1 MGRGSAPL
9 PVRPSIEDDMK
20 VSEYIDYLITG
31 ECSKLAIAS
40 VGDMSANPS
49 PAPTAVQLVNQNKFI
64 NYINLANLALHKRFH
79 LLLKTYEMDNPLN
92 GEEFALPSDFLVPIH
107 AYYSSDYEEVSI
119 KDDSVKLVS
128 DIDEHVSIIIN
139 EPFKAVIKGTDSKDP
154 KRAQI
159 LLKYAA
165 APKKAKAT
173 YTDLKINEVYT
184 EALLNY
190 SGYKAHSAIS
200 GDMKDENNTYY
211 LRYEASCKQLINSG
225 MWGNNEI
232 EVNTKLNDNGFV

>member
-1 MGRGSAPL
+1 
-9 PVRPSIEDDMK
+9 MK

-49 PAPTAVQLVNQNKFI
+49 PVPTAVQVVNQNKFI
-64 NYINLANLALHKRFH
+64 NYVNLANLALHKRFH
-79 LLLKTYEMDNPLN
+79 LLLKTLEMDNPLD
-92 GEEFALPSDFLVPIH
+92 GEEFTLPSDFLVAIH
-107 AYYSSDYEEVSI
+107 AYYTSDFDIVSI
-119 KDDSVKLVS
+119 KDDSVKLV
-128 DIDEHVSIIIN
+128 DDVDEHVSILIN
-139 EPFKAVIKGTDSKDP
+139 EPFKAVIKGTDSETP
-154 KRAQI
+154 KRTQI

-165 APKKAKAT
+165 APKKTKNT
-173 YTDLKINEVYT
+173 YTDLKVSEVYT

-190 SGYKAHSAIS
+190 AGYKAHSAIS

-232 EVNTKLNDNGFV
+232 EINTKLLDSGFV

>member
-1 MGRGSAPL
+1 
-9 PVRPSIEDDMK
+9 MK
-20 VSEYIDYLITG
+20 VSEYIDYLVTG

-49 PAPTAVQLVNQNKFI
+49 PAPTAVQLVNQGKFL
-64 NYINLANLALHKRFH
+64 NYVNLANLALHKRFH
-79 LLLKTYEMDNPLN
+79 LMKKTLEMDNPLD
-92 GEEFALPSDFLVPIH
+92 GEEFSLPSDFLVPIH
-107 AYYSSDYEEVSI
+107 AYYTSDFVEVAI
-119 KDDSVKLVS
+119 KDDSVKLVQKV
-128 DIDEHVSIIIN
+128 DQHVSILIN
-139 EPFKAVIKGTDSKDP
+139 EPFKAIIKGTDAETP
-154 KRAQI
+154 KRTQI

-173 YTDLKINEVYT
+173 YTDLKISEVYT

-190 SGYKAHSAIS
+190 AAYKAHVTTS

-211 LRYEASCKQLINSG
+211 MRYEASCKQLINSG

-232 EVNTKLNDNGFV
+232 EINTKLEESGFV

>member
-1 MGRGSAPL
+1 
-9 PVRPSIEDDMK
+9 MK
-20 VSEYIDYLITG
+20 VSEYIDYLATG

-49 PAPTAVQLVNQNKFI
+49 PAPTAVQTINQNKFI
-64 NYINLANLALHKRFH
+64 NYVNLANLALHKRFH
-79 LLLKTYEMDNPLN
+79 LMTKTYEMDQPSD
-92 GEEFALPSDFLVPIH
+92 GEEYALPSDFLVPIY
-107 AYYSSDYEEVSI
+107 AYYASDFEQVAI
-119 KDDSVKLVS
+119 KDDSVKLVQKV
-128 DIDEHVSIIIN
+128 DQHVSILIP
-139 EPFKAVIKGTDSKDP
+139 EPFKAVIKGTDAETP
-154 KRAQI
+154 QRTQI

-165 APKKAKAT
+165 APKKAKSAF
-173 YTDLKINEVYT
+173 TDLKINEVYT

-190 SGYKAHSAIS
+190 SAYKAHGAIS

-232 EVNTKLNDNGFV
+232 EVNTKLEDNGFV

>member
-1 MGRGSAPL
+1 
-9 PVRPSIEDDMK
+9 MK

-64 NYINLANLALHKRFH
+64 NYVNLANLALHKRFH
-79 LLLKTYEMDNPLN
+79 LLLKTLELDNPLD
-92 GEEFALPSDFLVPIH
+92 GEEFTLPSNFLVPIH
-107 AYYSSDYEEVSI
+107 AYYTSDFDTVSI
-119 KDDSVKLVS
+119 KDSSVKLVQ
-128 DIDEHVSIIIN
+128 DVDEHVSILIN
-139 EPFKAVIKGTDSKDP
+139 EPFKAVIKGTDGETP
-154 KRAQI
+154 KRTQI

-165 APKKAKAT
+165 APTKAKTT
-173 YTDLKINEVYT
+173 YADLKISEVYT

-190 SGYKAHSAIS
+190 AAYKAHGAIS

-232 EVNTKLNDNGFV
+232 EVNTKLIDSGFV

>member
-1 MGRGSAPL
+1 
-9 PVRPSIEDDMK
+9 MK

-49 PAPTAVQLVNQNKFI
+49 PAPTAVQTVNQNKFI
-64 NYINLANLALHKRFH
+64 NYVNLANLALHKRFH
-79 LLLKTYEMDNPLN
+79 LLTKTLEMDNPLD
-92 GEEFALPSDFLVPIH
+92 GEEFTLPSNFLVPIH
-107 AYYSSDYEEVSI
+107 AYYTSDFDKVSI
-119 KDDSVKLVS
+119 KDSSVKLVQ
-128 DIDEHVSIIIN
+128 DIDEHVSILIN
-139 EPFKAVIKGTDSKDP
+139 EPFKAVIKGTDGETP
-154 KRAQI
+154 QRTQI

-165 APKKAKAT
+165 APTKAKTT
-173 YTDLKINEVYT
+173 YADLKISEVYT

-190 SGYKAHSAIS
+190 AAYKAHGAIS

-232 EVNTKLNDNGFV
+232 EVNTKLIDSGFV

>member
-1 MGRGSAPL
+1 
-9 PVRPSIEDDMK
+9 MK
-20 VSEYIDYLITG
+20 ISEYVDYLTTG

-49 PAPTAVQLVNQNKFI
+49 PSPSAVQVTNQKKFI
-64 NYINLANLALHKRFH
+64 NYVNLANLALHKRFH
-79 LLLKTYEMDNPLN
+79 LMVKTYEMDNPLD
-92 GEEFALPSDFLVPIH
+92 GEEFTLPSDFLVAIH
-107 AYYSSDYEEVSI
+107 AYYASDFVEVAI
-119 KDDSVKLVS
+119 QDDSVKLVQKV
-128 DIDEHVSIIIN
+128 DQHVSILIP
-139 EPFKAVIKGTDSKDP
+139 EPFKAVIKGTDAELP
-154 KRAQI
+154 KRTQI

-190 SGYKAHSAIS
+190 SAYKAHVTTS

-232 EVNTKLNDNGFV
+232 EVNTKLEDNGFV

>member
-1 MGRGSAPL
+1 
-9 PVRPSIEDDMK
+9 MK
-20 VSEYIDYLITG
+20 VSEYVDYLTSG

-49 PAPTAVQLVNQNKFI
+49 PVPSAVQVVNQKKFI
-64 NYINLANLALHKRFH
+64 NYVNLANLALHKRFH
-79 LLLKTYEMDNPLN
+79 LITKTYEMDNPLN
-92 GEEFALPSDFLVPIH
+92 GEEFTLPSDFLVPIY
-107 AYYSSDYEEVSI
+107 AYYASDFVEVAI
-119 KDDSVKLVS
+119 KDDSVKLVQKV
-128 DIDEHVSIIIN
+128 DQHVSILIP
-139 EPFKAVIKGTDSKDP
+139 EPFKAVIKGTDAESP
-154 KRAQI
+154 KRTQI

-190 SGYKAHSAIS
+190 AAYKAHGAIS
-200 GDMKDENNTYY
+200 GDMQGENNTYY
-211 LRYEASCKQLINSG
+211 LRYESSCKQLINSG

-232 EVNTKLNDNGFV
+232 EVNTKLTDNGFV